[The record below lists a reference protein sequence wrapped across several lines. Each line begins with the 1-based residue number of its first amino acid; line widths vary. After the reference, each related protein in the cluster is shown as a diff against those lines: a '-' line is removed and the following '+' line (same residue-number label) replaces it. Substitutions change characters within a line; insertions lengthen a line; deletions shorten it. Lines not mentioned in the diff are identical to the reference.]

1 MTATTNVPLP
11 TLHPWRPRHPHTR
24 GHSLP
29 PATPLP
35 TPRPLHHRVYFPPT
49 AFFIPNVRATVRCHD
64 IAPTL
69 RGARAV
75 VARASKLCVVVML
88 LECWTC
94 VFEVL
99 SVETRSVAGDLL
111 VLRNKKMKKY
121 FINNFI
127 ILCCAKFII
136 LHGFHS
142 VFENFI
148 KFSLHKFHQNFITFI
163 LLLFTGSRTH
173 SNEERVSRSEAL
185 WPWRHHVAP

>member
-1 MTATTNVPLP
+1 MVCVVEQGLGSGVTATTNVPLP

-111 VLRNKKMKKY
+111 VLRNKKRRNISSTIPSY
-121 FINNFI
+121 YAVPNSSFYIGFI
-127 ILCCAKFII
+127 
-136 LHGFHS
+136 
-142 VFENFI
+142 VF
-148 KFSLHKFHQNFITFI
+148 
-163 LLLFTGSRTH
+163 
-173 SNEERVSRSEAL
+173 
-185 WPWRHHVAP
+185 